1 MRDNPRVK
9 TILIL
14 AANPTNTS
22 RLRLDKEVQ
31 EIDEGLR
38 RANKREQFKLE
49 QKWAVRSRDFYRAIL
64 DTQPQIVHFCGHGAG
79 EDGIVLEDE
88 TGEAALVQADELAS
102 MFRLFAAE
110 SVECVVLN
118 ACYSEGQA
126 QAIAQH
132 VNYVIGTNQTI
143 GDSAAIA
150 FSMAF
155 YDALA
160 AGKTIEFAFE
170 LGSSRLVGLPESQT
184 PVLKKKPQ
192 DGLSSPLAEKG
203 IEKKLSNTQPTDRK
217 HIFISYKRNAEPDE
231 PIALQVYRALSQQH
245 EVFIDQ
251 RMLVGTRWAEYI
263 ETQLRQSDFLIVFL
277 SDSSVH
283 SEMVGWEIQKAHELA
298 QLQGGRPAILPVRVA
313 YREQFQYP
321 LSAYLDPINWAFWQD
336 VSDTPRL
343 IAELTQAISGGELSI
358 GEAQKPSLLRASE
371 VSSFPRPF
379 PSAQLE
385 MPEGTMDSE
394 SQFYVERPCD
404 AIALRTIEQKGVTIA
419 IKGSRQVGKSSLLI
433 RIKETA
439 EKAGKRVA
447 FLDFQL
453 FDKAA
458 LQDAELFFRQFC
470 TWVTDELEMEDR
482 VDEYWS
488 TPLGNTQRCTR
499 YISRHILKG
508 LGKQPLVLA
517 MDEVD
522 KVFDA
527 EFRNDFFGM
536 LRSWHNCRATT
547 PIWKNFDLT
556 LVTSTEPY
564 QLIDDLNQS
573 PFNVGQVIEMG
584 DFSPEQVADLNQRHG
599 LPLNSSGERR
609 LIGLLGGHPYLIRRA
624 LYLIASQQMSASE
637 LFANAINDSGPF
649 GDHLRHHLSLLHNK
663 TELIQGLLE
672 VIRQNNCADKRIFW
686 RLRGAGLVREE
697 GKAIVPRCQLYAEYF
712 RENLRG

>member
-1 MRDNPRVK
+1 MRDNQRVK

-14 AANPTNTS
+14 AANPKNTS

-49 QKWAVRSRDFYRAIL
+49 QRWAVRSHDFYRAIL

-88 TGEAALVQADELAS
+88 TGEAALVQAHELAS
-102 MFRLFAAE
+102 MFRLFASE

-132 VNYVIGTNQTI
+132 VGYVIGTNRTI
-143 GDSAAIA
+143 GDNAAIA
-150 FSMAF
+150 FSRAF

-160 AGKTIEFAFE
+160 AGKTIEYAFE
-170 LGSSRLVGLPESQT
+170 LGSACLVGFSEHQT
-184 PVLKKKPQ
+184 PVLKKKSQ
-192 DGLSSPLAEKG
+192 DELSALKKG
-203 IEKKLSNTQPTDRK
+203 IEKLPDTKPTERK
-217 HIFISYKRNAEPDE
+217 HIFISYKRNADPDE
-231 PIALQVYRALSQQH
+231 AVAIELYHSLSQHH

-251 RMLVGTRWAEYI
+251 RMMVGTRWAECI
-263 ETQLRQSDFLIVFL
+263 EKQLRQSDFLIVFL
-277 SDSSVH
+277 SSHSVH
-283 SEMVGWEIQKAHELA
+283 SEMVGLEIQRAHELG
-298 QLQGGRPAILPVRVA
+298 QLQGGRPAILPVRLA

-336 VSDTPRL
+336 DSDTPRL

-358 GEAQKPSLLRASE
+358 GEAQKPSLLKAIEASP
-371 VSSFPRPF
+371 FPRPF

-404 AIALRTIEQKGVTIA
+404 AIALGTIEQKGVTIA
-419 IKGSRQVGKSSLLI
+419 IKGPRQVGKSSLLI

-458 LQDAELFFRQFC
+458 LQDGELFFRQFC

-488 TPLGNTQRCTR
+488 SPLGNSQRCTR
-499 YISRHILKG
+499 YVSRHILKG

-599 LPLNSSGERR
+599 LPFNPSEERR
-609 LIGLLGGHPYLIRRA
+609 LIGLLGGHPYLIRRS
-624 LYLIASQQMSASE
+624 LYLIASQQISPSE
-637 LFANAINDSGPF
+637 LFANATYDSGPF

-672 VIRQNNCADKRIFW
+672 IIRQNNCADKRIFW

-712 RENLRG
+712 RENLRE